1 MFYCKVQKL
10 MKKKKV
16 IHIYMSMYICIYVI
30 ILLAKP
36 KVGSLKD

>member
-1 MFYCKVQKL
+1 MFYYKVQKL
-10 MKKKKV
+10 MKKEKV
-16 IHIYMSMYICIYVI
+16 IHIYMYICIYVI